1 MKQYDVKMVDV
12 AITFGGVPFELKC
25 RHEDGIEDEMSSEA
39 SSQTIGSCGQIVYNK
54 LPDDSTVVTINLL
67 YGSSED
73 KKMQEAYQIFKASKM
88 GDYLINMAVTDAN
101 IGETVLYTN
110 MSFSKAK
117 NHAWKNESGTEAQKW
132 EFKAER
138 KTVIYRP

>member
-1 MKQYDVKMVDV
+1 MKEYNVKLVSV
-12 AITFGGVPFELKC
+12 AMTFGGVPFEINC
-25 RHEDGIEDEMSSEA
+25 RHEDGIEDEMSSES

-54 LPDDSTVVTINLL
+54 LPDESTAVTINLL

-73 KKMQEAYQIFKASKM
+73 KKLQQAYTIWKSSKP
-88 GDYLINMAVTDAN
+88 GEYLINMAVTDEN

-117 NHAWKNESGTEAQKW
+117 NHAWKNESGTEAQQW
-132 EFKAER
+132 EFKAEKKLVIR
-138 KTVIYRP
+138 K